1 MALKSAFA
9 ITSVMSE
16 EGNKLMQKLI
26 FIAIAAA
33 SYYIAGMYRQM
44 PLMILAIMEWILF
57 IILFILSRCLRKN
70 LVVSFPMQ
78 STEAEKGNVKKCLM
92 HIGRTGALPLKKVCI
107 KLKIYDDEG
116 SLIQKIKVKKTVDIL
131 TGNIDFDICLNHCG
145 MFSIQVDKVYIY
157 DYLSIFHAPKD
168 AKEEMKLAVL
178 PKARALQMQ
187 LLSTESIAE
196 QTDEAPYQSHIGYM
210 GNETREIRQT
220 REYRTGDTMR
230 YIHWNQSAKTEKLW
244 IKEFEKEDKAS
255 FEILLDMM
263 MPDDW
268 KRDMRDCFY
277 EVVSALIQG
286 FIQRGQSVNV
296 SWYDE
301 KVMDFI
307 TIPIENRSDCR
318 SMMRK
323 LFRTEFVKRLD
334 VIEKAY
340 ERKQAL
346 SNGRL
351 LKCNLLLEC
360 YEIKDSGKEE
370 LRHRFSYENLEEE
383 LSGNYTFPL
392 R

>member
-1 MALKSAFA
+1 MR
-9 ITSVMSE
+9 
-16 EGNKLMQKLI
+16 KLI
-26 FIAIAAA
+26 FIVIAAA

-44 PLMILAIMEWILF
+44 PLMILALMEWILF

-70 LVVSFPMQ
+70 LTVSFPMQ
-78 STEAEKGNVKKCLM
+78 STEAEKGSVKKCLI
-92 HIGRTGALPLKKVCI
+92 HIGRTGALPIKKVCI
-107 KLKIYDDEG
+107 KFKVCDDEG
-116 SLIQKIKVKKTVDIL
+116 SVVQKNKVKKTVDIL
-131 TGNIDFDICLNHCG
+131 TGNIDFDICLNRCG
-145 MFSIQVDKVYIY
+145 MFCIQIDKVYIY
-157 DYLSIFHAPKD
+157 DYLSVFHAPKIVN
-168 AKEEMKLAVL
+168 EEMKLAVL

-187 LLSTESIAE
+187 LLSTESIAN
-196 QTDEAPYQSHIGYM
+196 QTDEAPYQPHIGYL

-244 IKEFEKEDKAS
+244 IKEFEKEDEAS
-255 FEILLDMM
+255 FEILLDMI

-268 KRDMRDCFY
+268 KRDKRDCFY
-277 EVVSALIQG
+277 EVISALILG
-286 FIQRGQSVNV
+286 FLQRGQSVNV
-296 SWYDE
+296 SWYDG
-301 KVMDFI
+301 KVMGFI
-307 TIPIENRSDCR
+307 TIPIENRLDYR

-323 LFRTEFVKRLD
+323 LFQTEFIKRTD

-346 SNGRL
+346 PNGRL

-383 LSGNYTFPL
+383 LSGDNTFPL